1 MDGDIACLWIKVC
14 SFIVQNNTTRL
25 WEEEE
30 WNISD
35 CPAEKKTA
43 GLYWLFIST
52 WNSGVLSGL
61 ELKLPPVFPE
71 AGSTHL
77 TAHRQRT
84 MRKKAF
90 SARLNLASSS
100 TSPNP
105 QQQSGRLT
113 LQVGHVNTRWRSKSS
128 GRSRLSTGLREE
140 QHHKQARFKT
150 QILHTGLCETSE

>member
-14 SFIVQNNTTRL
+14 SSLFKTIRL
-25 WEEEE
+25 
-30 WNISD
+30 D
-35 CPAEKKTA
+35 CGKRKSGTFLTALLKKKTA
-43 GLYWLFIST
+43 GLYWLFFST

-90 SARLNLASSS
+90 STRLNLASSS

-150 QILHTGLCETSE
+150 QILHTGLCETS